1 MTVRT
6 ETGEIM
12 REAQRIGLF
21 AESRERFGWDAL
33 VEFARQ
39 NLDSPPDAPGTSAE
53 FPRQAWRRAGGYG
66 VLGLPV
72 PVEYGGKGIDVKST
86 AMAMEALGYGC
97 RDNGLLAAINAH
109 MWSCV
114 VPIWEFGTEEQKR
127 HLLPRL
133 CNGEWVAAHAA
144 TESQAGSDIFS
155 LKTSAERAGNKYILN
170 GKKTFIMNAPVAD
183 WVVVFATI
191 DPNQGSE
198 GITGFVVE
206 NGTRGMEV
214 SRVINKMGLRHAPL
228 GEIAFTN
235 CEIPV
240 ENRLG
245 PEGNG
250 SLMFQ
255 HSMQWERTLI
265 LAPHVGTMRRVLEK
279 CVQYARRR
287 RQFGQSIGK
296 FQSISNR
303 IADMKMR
310 VECSRLLLYQAADIL
325 QKKTRLAPEASMA
338 KLFISEAAVQTYLD
352 AIQIHGALGYTDEL
366 EFGEDLQDAIGTTI
380 FSGTSD
386 IQRQIIA
393 RHLGL

>member
-1 MTVRT
+1 MIERRGSDRVPER
-6 ETGEIM
+6 
-12 REAQRIGLF
+12 REK
-21 AESRERFGWDAL
+21 FGWDAL
-33 VEFARQ
+33 VEFAQQ
-39 NLDSPPDAPGTSAE
+39 NLDDPLAAPDRSPE
-53 FPRQAWRRAGGYG
+53 FPRQAWRRSGEYG
-66 VLGLPV
+66 VLGLPL
-72 PVEYGGKGIDVKST
+72 PAEYGGQNEDAKTT
-86 AMAMEALGYGC
+86 ARAMEAIGYGC

-114 VPIWEFGTEEQKR
+114 VPIWKFGSEAQKR

-144 TESQAGSDIFS
+144 TEPEAGSDIFS
-155 LKTSAERAGNKYILN
+155 LKTRAERRGNKYILN
-170 GKKTFIMNAPVAD
+170 GQKTFILNAPVAD

-191 DPNQGSE
+191 DPDQGPE

-206 NGTRGMEV
+206 NGTPGMTV
-214 SRVINKMGLRHAPL
+214 SRVINKVGLRHAL
-228 GEIAFTN
+228 MGEIVFTN
-235 CEIPV
+235 CEIPA

-250 SLMFQ
+250 SLIFQ
-255 HSMQWERTLI
+255 HSMHWERTLI

-279 CVQYARRR
+279 CIQYARRR

-303 IADMKMR
+303 IADMKVR
-310 VECSRLLLYQAADIL
+310 VECARLLLYHAADIL
-325 QKKTRLAPEASMA
+325 QQKTRQAPEASMA
-338 KLFISEAAVQTYLD
+338 KLFISEAAVETYLN

-366 EFGEDLQDAIGTTI
+366 EFGEDLRDAIGTTI

-386 IQRQIIA
+386 INRQIIA